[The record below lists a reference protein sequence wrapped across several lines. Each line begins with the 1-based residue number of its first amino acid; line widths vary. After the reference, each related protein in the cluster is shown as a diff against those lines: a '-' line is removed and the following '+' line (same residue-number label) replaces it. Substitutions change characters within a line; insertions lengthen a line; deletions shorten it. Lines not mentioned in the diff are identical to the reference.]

1 MLYRGARRVIRPL
14 FRLTYRPVIEGAE
27 HVPVAG
33 AAIVAS
39 NHLSVADS
47 WVLPLVAPRPIA
59 FLAKAEYFTG
69 RGLKGRARRSLFTAL
84 DAIPVE
90 RGNGRAA
97 LVALDAAERV
107 LGNGQLFGIYP
118 EGTRSPDGR
127 LHRGRVGV
135 ARLALRTGVP
145 VIPVGLAGTD
155 RVQPVGAR
163 VPHVAKVTIR
173 FGTPLIFTKYRDME
187 RNRTVQ
193 RAVVDEIMREICTL
207 SGQEYVDTYGNPG
220 TPAA

>member
-1 MLYRGARRVIRPL
+1 
-14 FRLTYRPVIEGAE
+14 
-27 HVPVAG
+27 
-33 AAIVAS
+33 
-39 NHLSVADS
+39 
-47 WVLPLVAPRPIA
+47 
-59 FLAKAEYFTG
+59 
-69 RGLKGRARRSLFTAL
+69 
-84 DAIPVE
+84 
-90 RGNGRAA
+90 
-97 LVALDAAERV
+97 
-107 LGNGQLFGIYP
+107 
-118 EGTRSPDGR
+118 
-127 LHRGRVGV
+127 V

-220 TPAA
+220 SPAA